1 MKRKVEDLQAKREE
15 KAEKAQTR
23 VKDIR
28 AEAREKYSY
37 LSEKNVQRGKLVT
50 EVKLALQEDVDQK
63 KEISLL
69 KKKDQIENYERGRNF
84 HQLYKQKLVE
94 RILEKKERAER
105 VVDQKKKI
113 ANMIGT

>member
-50 EVKLALQEDVDQK
+50 EVKLAL
-63 KEISLL
+63 
-69 KKKDQIENYERGRNF
+69 
-84 HQLYKQKLVE
+84 
-94 RILEKKERAER
+94 
-105 VVDQKKKI
+105 
-113 ANMIGT
+113 